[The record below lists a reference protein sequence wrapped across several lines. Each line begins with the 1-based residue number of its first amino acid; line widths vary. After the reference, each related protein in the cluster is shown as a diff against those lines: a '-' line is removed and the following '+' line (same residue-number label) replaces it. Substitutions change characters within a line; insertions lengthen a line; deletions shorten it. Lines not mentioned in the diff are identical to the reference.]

1 MYHHSSCVLYPFNFF
16 IFAIRNYLKLQ
27 QVRTNILAD
36 GNKSLNSQINYVT
49 ISRIKCLDCFYPWIT
64 QILCGYEAHLLLLA
78 HPDYFRD
85 SSAVS
90 LSRVWLERVIVCNS
104 FFFLGSFL
112 FDIPVG
118 YFIEDTAPYWPYF
131 KLIRQEIDIGHILD
145 KQLKLGIY
153 EKPSDKCQELAY

>member
-1 MYHHSSCVLYPFNFF
+1 MYHHSSRVLYPFNFF

-27 QVRTNILAD
+27 QVRTNILAG

-49 ISRIKCLDCFYPWIT
+49 ISRIKCLYYSWIT
-64 QILCGYEAHLLLLA
+64 QILCGYEAQRLLLA

-85 SSAVS
+85 SSSVS
-90 LSRVWLERVIVCNS
+90 LSTVWFERVIVCNS

-118 YFIEDTAPYWPYF
+118 YFFEETAPYWPYF
-131 KLIRQEIDIGHILD
+131 KLIRQEIGIGHILD

>member
-1 MYHHSSCVLYPFNFF
+1 M
-16 IFAIRNYLKLQ
+16 
-27 QVRTNILAD
+27 
-36 GNKSLNSQINYVT
+36 
-49 ISRIKCLDCFYPWIT
+49 
-64 QILCGYEAHLLLLA
+64 LCGYEAQRLLLA

-90 LSRVWLERVIVCNS
+90 LSTVWFERVIVYNVFLFLAS
-104 FFFLGSFL
+104 FP
-112 FDIPVG
+112 FDIPVE
-118 YFIEDTAPYWPYF
+118 YFIEETAPYWPYF